1 MTIKSRK
8 LDVRVC
14 AKENAVNHIEA
25 SPVTLKA
32 GEPCTYSVPEA
43 GRLLGLG
50 RNAAYEAVRRREIP
64 VLRFGRKL
72 RVPRVALERLLAG
85 ENK

>member
-1 MTIKSRK
+1 MK
-8 LDVRVC
+8 
-14 AKENAVNHIEA
+14 NHELSSALPAEA
-25 SPVTLKA
+25 PH
-32 GEPCTYSVPEA
+32 TYSVLEA

-50 RNAAYEAVRRREIP
+50 RNAAYEAARRREIP

-85 ENK
+85 DDQ